1 MTHSTTE
8 KKLNTKNIIIVGGGT
23 AGWMTANILAY
34 SLRDIDISITLIESP
49 DVGII
54 GVGEG
59 STPALRN
66 FFDLLKIEE
75 SDWMP
80 ACNATYK
87 TGIRFNGWSTIKGYE
102 SYFHAFPS
110 SLDIHTQKSFFYNA
124 QLRATGIDLPANPS
138 DFYISAK
145 ISEQHKSPLAN
156 QNFPFE
162 VDYAYHFDSN
172 LLGKYLKKVA
182 VNQGVK
188 HITGHVNDIDL
199 ASNHDIQS
207 IILKN
212 GKKIKG
218 DLFVDCTGFKGLLI
232 NKMPDIEFVSYSDE
246 LHNDSAIAISTP
258 LSRNKSDEQSG
269 NQLGN
274 QLGNK
279 IAAQTESTAL
289 KHGWAWKIPLTNRYG
304 NGYVY
309 SAKHVSK
316 AEAEKEFK
324 AYLKL
329 TSNEINT
336 DDQETPHENNIGIK
350 KAGSENNEKIRHLS
364 FKLGR
369 NNKHWQNNCLA
380 VGLSQGF
387 IEPLEA
393 TALLLIQQT
402 VGKFVDAYQS
412 GDFTNKNQ
420 LHFNEQINKEFDGIK
435 DYIVLHY
442 TLNSRNDTPYWQE
455 NRAHIKNMA
464 PRLNILIQGWQKGL
478 DISKLVHK
486 LGLHEHYPIPS
497 WYSILA
503 GYGFFPYSLQ
513 TPSINHVTEGFEKS
527 QDFIERCSLN
537 FPDYFI

>member
-1 MTHSTTE
+1 MSHSTTE

-34 SLRDIDISITLIESP
+34 SFRNNDISITLVESP

-66 FFDLLKIEE
+66 FFDLLEIEE

-110 SLDIHTQKSFFYNA
+110 SLDIYTQKSFFYNA

-156 QNFPFE
+156 QNFPFD

-182 VNQGVK
+182 IKQGVNYV
-188 HITGHVNDIDL
+188 IGHVNDINL
-199 ASNHDIQS
+199 AENNDIES
-207 IILKN
+207 IVLKN
-212 GKKIKG
+212 SEKIEG
-218 DLFVDCTGFKGLLI
+218 DIFVDCTGFKGLLI

-258 LSRNKSDEQSG
+258 LSEKSDGQS
-269 NQLGN
+269 
-274 QLGNK
+274 GNK

-316 AEAEKEFK
+316 AKAEKEFK
-324 AYLKL
+324 AYLQL
-329 TSNEINT
+329 TSNEVNT
-336 DDQETPHENNIGIK
+336 GTEKTELE
-350 KAGSENNEKIRHLS
+350 SNEKVRHLS
-364 FKLGR
+364 FNLGR

-402 VGKFVDAYQS
+402 VGKFVDAYQN
-412 GDFTNKNQ
+412 GNFTNKNQ
-420 LHFNEQINKEFDGIK
+420 RYFNEQINKEFDGIK

-455 NRAHIKNMA
+455 NRAHMKNMA

-486 LGLHEHYPIPS
+486 LGLHEHYPVPS

-503 GYGFFPYSLQ
+503 GYGFFPDSLQ
-513 TPSINHVTEGFEKS
+513 APDLNHITEGFEKS
-527 QDFIERCSLN
+527 HDFIERCSLN
-537 FPDYFI
+537 FPDYLV